1 MWWWISKQSIING
14 RWQER
19 GRIIVHVCV
28 HARSVVSDSLRPHG
42 LLACQVP
49 LSMGCS
55 RQEYWSGLPLPPPGI
70 FPTQELNPYLL
81 CPLYCRWT
89 LYCWATREAHYGTYH
104 IAIFLKKT
112 IFFQLYL
119 YPHHENIFVICLRA
133 PSSQP
138 VSMHPPCFYVIH
150 FLNQSNGY
158 PKNQ

>member
-19 GRIIVHVCV
+19 RRIIVHMCV
-28 HARSVVSDSLRPHG
+28 HARSVMSDSLWPHG

-89 LYCWATREAHYGTYH
+89 FNCWATREAHYGTYH
-104 IAIFLKKT
+104 IAIFWKRQFYFNYIYIPTMKT
-112 IFFQLYL
+112 FSWFVSELHHPNLFQ
-119 YPHHENIFVICLRA
+119 C
-133 PSSQP
+133 
-138 VSMHPPCFYVIH
+138 IH
-150 FLNQSNGY
+150 LAFMWYIS
-158 PKNQ
+158 

>member
-1 MWWWISKQSIING
+1 MSSWGLVSVSLSPTCAWLPL
-14 RWQER
+14 
-19 GRIIVHVCV
+19 CV
-28 HARSVVSDSLRPHG
+28 LSHFSCFWLFVTLWTV
-42 LLACQVP
+42 ACQAP
-49 LSMGCS
+49 LSMIFS